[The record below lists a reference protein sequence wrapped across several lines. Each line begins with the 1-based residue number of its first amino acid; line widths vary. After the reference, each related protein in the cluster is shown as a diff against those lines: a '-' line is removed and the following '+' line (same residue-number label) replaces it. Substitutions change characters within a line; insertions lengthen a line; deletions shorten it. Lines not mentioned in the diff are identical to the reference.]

1 MKMSRP
7 PKDPGLMKHPMD
19 KMREPK
25 PKNIKEIPGYL
36 KRVISKFFYRLF
48 YIFALVWEAKPSVL
62 LLISFFSVI
71 LGVLP
76 AISASIAKDI
86 LNRLAVDYAL
96 VKAGEGDPSA
106 MLNEILML
114 LVWQFAIIFA
124 TSVVSSLKTYTT
136 RIASELVAYRTNVK
150 IMEKAKTV
158 DVASFDRPDFYE
170 KLENA
175 SREAGNRPMQ
185 VLSAACSCIS
195 AVISMVSFIVILAGI
210 PGEVHIASL
219 SVKTA
224 GFAPVAVALVAIPSA
239 VVSFVYRR
247 KVFDYVR
254 GRSKDRRQFNYYK
267 GLMTNKDMVKEI
279 RLFGLSDTFIERYK
293 SIFGHY
299 FNGVRRIYFSEGAWN
314 LVMSIL
320 SSSVNCVLFL
330 LIAKGVIAGDFE
342 VGNYSLYTGA
352 LRSIA
357 SGISTLINTT
367 ASIYEGTLFIDNLIT
382 FIDEKTEIVPSL
394 PKPRHPQRHIAH
406 KIELKN
412 VSFRYPGTSRDVIKN
427 MSVTFEPGETVVLVG
442 LNGAGKTTLIKLIT
456 RLYDPTE
463 GVILLDGHDIR
474 EYDIS
479 ELYSIYG
486 IIFQDFGRYAVS
498 VRENVSFSDI
508 NSPIDDERVSKAAKE
523 SGAEDFIKNLPGG
536 YDTALMRYFEE
547 DGIELSTGQWQKLS
561 VARAFYSD
569 SDILILDEPT
579 AALDAI
585 AEQEIYSQ
593 FDSLRKDKTTI
604 FVSHRLS
611 SATTADKIL
620 VLEDGQIIESG
631 THRELMRKGG
641 RYCELFSTQAQRYI
655 ASESDIKK

>member
-1 MKMSRP
+1 MKMNRP
-7 PKDPGLMKHPMD
+7 PKDQGLMKSPMD

-25 PKNIKEIPGYL
+25 PKNIKEVPGYL

-48 YIFALVWEAKPSVL
+48 YIFTLVWEAKPSVL
-62 LLISFFSVI
+62 FLISLFSII
-71 LGVLP
+71 LGILP
-76 AISASIAKDI
+76 AVSASIAKDI

-96 VKAGEGDPSA
+96 VKAGEGSADA
-106 MLNEILML
+106 MLNEILLL

-136 RIASELVAYRTNVK
+136 RIASELVAHRTNVK

-158 DVASFDRPDFYE
+158 DVSSFDRPDFYE

-185 VLSAACSCIS
+185 ILSATFSCIS

-210 PGEVHIASL
+210 PGEIHIAGL
-219 SVKTA
+219 SMKTG

-239 VVSFVYRR
+239 VISFVYRR
-247 KVFDYVR
+247 KVFDFAR
-254 GRSKDRRQFNYYK
+254 RRSKDRRQFNYYK

-299 FNGVRRIYFSEGAWN
+299 FKGLRHIYFSEGAWN
-314 LVMSIL
+314 LLMSML
-320 SSSVNCVLFL
+320 SSAVNCVLFL

-352 LRSIA
+352 LNSIA
-357 SGISTLINTT
+357 SGISTLINAT

-394 PKPRHPQRHIAH
+394 PVPRHPQRHIAH

-412 VSFRYPGTSRDVIKN
+412 VSFRYPGTEQDVIKN

-474 EYDIS
+474 EYDTS

-508 NSPIDDERVSKAAKE
+508 NAPTDEESVSKAAKE
-523 SGAEDFIKNLPGG
+523 SGAEDFIKNLPHG

-593 FDSLRKDKTTI
+593 FDSLRRDKTTV

-620 VLEDGQIIESG
+620 VLENGQIIESG
-631 THRELMRKGG
+631 THRELMQKGG

-655 ASESDIKK
+655 DSESEIMK

>member
-1 MKMSRP
+1 MKMNRP
-7 PKDPGLMKHPMD
+7 QKGPELMKHPMD

-25 PKNIKEIPGYL
+25 PKNIKEVPGYL

-48 YIFALVWEAKPSVL
+48 YIFTLVWEAKPSVL
-62 LLISFFSVI
+62 FLISLFSII
-71 LGVLP
+71 LGILP
-76 AISASIAKDI
+76 AVSASIAKDI
-86 LNRLAVDYAL
+86 LNRLAVDYARI
-96 VKAGEGDPSA
+96 KAGEGSADA

-136 RIASELVAYRTNVK
+136 RIASELVAHRTNVK

-158 DVASFDRPDFYE
+158 DVSSFDRPDFYE

-185 VLSAACSCIS
+185 ILSATFSCIS

-210 PGEVHIASL
+210 PGEIHIAGL
-219 SVKTA
+219 SMKTG

-239 VVSFVYRR
+239 VISFVYRR
-247 KVFDYVR
+247 KVFDFAR
-254 GRSKDRRQFNYYK
+254 RRSKDRRQFNYYK

-299 FNGVRRIYFSEGAWN
+299 FKGLRHIYFSEGAWN
-314 LVMSIL
+314 LLMSML
-320 SSSVNCVLFL
+320 SSAVNCVLFL

-352 LRSIA
+352 LNSIA
-357 SGISTLINTT
+357 SGISTLINAT

-382 FIDEKTEIVPSL
+382 FIDEKTEIVSSL
-394 PKPRHPQRHIAH
+394 PVPRHPQRHIAH

-412 VSFRYPGTSRDVIKN
+412 VSFRYPGTERDVIKN

-474 EYDIS
+474 EYDTS

-508 NSPIDDERVSKAAKE
+508 NAPTDEERVSKAAKE
-523 SGAEDFIKNLPGG
+523 SGAEDFIKNLPRG

-593 FDSLRKDKTTI
+593 FDSLRRDKTTV

-620 VLEDGQIIESG
+620 VLENGQIIESG
-631 THRELMRKGG
+631 THRELMQKGG

-655 ASESDIKK
+655 DSESEIMK